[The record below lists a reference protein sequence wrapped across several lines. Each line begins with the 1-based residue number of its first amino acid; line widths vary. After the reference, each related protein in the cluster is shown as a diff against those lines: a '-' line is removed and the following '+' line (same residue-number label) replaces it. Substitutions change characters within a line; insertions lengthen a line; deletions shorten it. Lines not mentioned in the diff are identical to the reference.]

1 MKKKFINF
9 TNHPSARWDSKQKES
24 AEKYGTIEDMAFP
37 TASPEMDEEEL
48 GKLADEMVKQIVE
61 KEPAAVLCQ
70 GEFTLAY
77 QVIRRLIEQG
87 ITVLA
92 ACSQRN
98 TVEKTVDGVSQKTV
112 TFEFVR
118 FREYE
123 EPSKGAA
130 VKES

>member
-1 MKKKFINF
+1 MKKFINF
-9 TNHPSARWDSKQKES
+9 TNHPSAHWDSKQRES

-37 TASPEMDEEEL
+37 TVSPEMDEEEL
-48 GKLADEMVKQIVE
+48 GNLADEMVKQIMA

-77 QVIRRLIEQG
+77 QVVRRLIEKG

-98 TVEKTVDGVSQKTV
+98 TKSDRSHVVL
-112 TFEFVR
+112 
-118 FREYE
+118 
-123 EPSKGAA
+123 
-130 VKES
+130 